1 MKITAQKIFTAN
13 VSRTNFVFVKLY
25 TDDGIEGVGEATLEW
40 KTLTIVAALEEL
52 ERVLIGKDPFAV
64 DAIIEQLHRDSY
76 WRTGAVFRTA
86 LGAIEAALLDI
97 KGKALGVP
105 VFELL
110 GGKYRDRVKCYAN
123 HWFFGATTPAQY
135 AENARKGV
143 AMGYKGGT
151 PSMSPISKWTA
162 GSAARPSRSSRR
174 CATP

>member
-1 MKITAQKIFTAN
+1 MKITAQKIFVAN
-13 VSRTNFVFVKLY
+13 VSRTSFVFVKLY

-123 HWFFGATTPAQY
+123 H
-135 AENARKGV
+135 
-143 AMGYKGGT
+143 
-151 PSMSPISKWTA
+151 
-162 GSAARPSRSSRR
+162 
-174 CATP
+174 

>member
-1 MKITAQKIFTAN
+1 MKITGQKIFVAT

-25 TDDGIEGVGEATLEW
+25 TDSGIDGVGEATLEW

-52 ERVLIGKDPFAV
+52 ERVLLGKDPFAT

-105 VFELL
+105 VYELL
-110 GGKYRDRVKCYAN
+110 GGKYRDRVRCYAN
-123 HWFFGATTPAQY
+123 HWFFGATTPEKY
-135 AENARKGV
+135 A
-143 AMGYKGGT
+143 
-151 PSMSPISKWTA
+151 
-162 GSAARPSRSSRR
+162 
-174 CATP
+174 